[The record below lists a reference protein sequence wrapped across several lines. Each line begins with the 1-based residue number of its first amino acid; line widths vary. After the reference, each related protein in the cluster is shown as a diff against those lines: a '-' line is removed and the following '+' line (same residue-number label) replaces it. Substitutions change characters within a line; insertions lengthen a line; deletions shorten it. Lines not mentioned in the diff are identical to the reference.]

1 MVLDKKAL
9 PMAYKEVIKIIEH
22 LPEELYVKIP
32 DEIIQ
37 NLMLEMD
44 DAYNYN
50 ISSYE
55 EVRML
60 RETEELLAVI
70 YRDYLASDKERNEIL
85 LREKQEEI
93 NEELERR
100 KKYPVDNIFE
110 KTKKDYENINILL
123 PVEIEKKNIIQKL
136 IDFIKSK
143 FIIRW
148 SNTKTVL

>member
-55 EVRML
+55 EIRML

-143 FIIRW
+143 FM
-148 SNTKTVL
+148 KK

>member
-60 RETEELLAVI
+60 KETEELLAVI

-100 KKYPVDNIFE
+100 KKYF
-110 KTKKDYENINILL
+110 
-123 PVEIEKKNIIQKL
+123 
-136 IDFIKSK
+136 
-143 FIIRW
+143 
-148 SNTKTVL
+148 

>member
-100 KKYPVDNIFE
+100 KKYSVDNIFE

-123 PVEIEKKNIIQKL
+123 PVEIEKKNIIQKF

-143 FIIRW
+143 FM
-148 SNTKTVL
+148 KK

>member
-100 KKYPVDNIFE
+100 KRYPVDNIFE

-123 PVEIEKKNIIQKL
+123 PVEIEKKNIIQKF

-143 FIIRW
+143 FM
-148 SNTKTVL
+148 KK

>member
-143 FIIRW
+143 FM
-148 SNTKTVL
+148 KK

>member
-136 IDFIKSK
+136 IDFIKNK
-143 FIIRW
+143 FM
-148 SNTKTVL
+148 KK

>member
-123 PVEIEKKNIIQKL
+123 PVEIEKKNIIQKF

-143 FIIRW
+143 FM
-148 SNTKTVL
+148 KK

>member
-60 RETEELLAVI
+60 KETEELLAVI
-70 YRDYLASDKERNEIL
+70 YRDYLASDKERNEII

-93 NEELERR
+93 NEELEKR
-100 KKYPVDNIFE
+100 KKYPTDNIFN
-110 KTKKDYENINILL
+110 KPKKDYENINILL
-123 PVEIEKKNIIQKL
+123 PVEIEKKNIIQKI

-143 FIIRW
+143 FM
-148 SNTKTVL
+148 KK